1 MEGVRDKSAGAIRI
15 GRANGGTVIRR
26 TLAESATASRCDTNW
41 SVTPI
46 TMRLTVTY
54 HLAGPSRAAA
64 ATAADIA
71 FEQTVELAPDAVP
84 SDVAARVAGRVES
97 VKPLGRG
104 RGGGRSVAVISFDPA
119 VVCGDLPQLLN
130 LLFGNISF
138 KAGIFVADIAWP
150 EELLEALPG
159 PALGA
164 AGVRDLTRVR
174 GRPLVCIA
182 LKPLGL
188 SAARLATLA
197 YQLALAGIDIIKDD
211 HSLVDQ
217 PTAPFRERVER
228 CQEAVTRANRETGG
242 NVQYFPNVTGAP
254 PDLTDRAGFA
264 RQVGCRGVV
273 VNALPA
279 GLGSLRALGVMGLA
293 VMSHPSLAGAFFHA
307 DHGIAPDVLLG
318 DVFRLAGSDAVI
330 YPNVGGRFTLSRATC
345 VAINARLRRPLGPVA
360 PAFPVP
366 AGGIDAARVPHWIER
381 YGADT
386 IFLLGGSLYRQPDL
400 ARAAE
405 RLVETVRRHSD
416 G

>member
-1 MEGVRDKSAGAIRI
+1 MAGVRDKSAGAIRI
-15 GRANGGTVIRR
+15 GRAGSGTVIRS
-26 TLAESATASRCDTNW
+26 TLAESATAPRCDKNW
-41 SVTPI
+41 SVSPI

-64 ATAADIA
+64 ATTADIA

-84 SDVAARVAGRVES
+84 SDVAARVVGRVES

-104 RGGGRSVAVISFDPA
+104 RGRSEAVISFDPA

-130 LLFGNISF
+130 LLFGNISL
-138 KAGIFVADIAWP
+138 KSGIFVADIAWP

-228 CQEAVTRANRETGG
+228 CHEAVTRANHETGG
-242 NVQYFPNVTGAP
+242 NAHYFPNVTGAP
-254 PDLTDRAGFA
+254 ADLTDRAGFA
-264 RQVGCRGVV
+264 RRVGCGGVV

-279 GLGSLRALGVMGLA
+279 GLGSLRALGVTGLA

-307 DHGIAPDVLLG
+307 DHGIAPKVLLG

-330 YPNVGGRFTLSRATC
+330 YPNVGGRFTFSQATC

-366 AGGIDAARVPHWIER
+366 AGGIEVARVPHWIER

-405 RLVETVRRHSD
+405 RLVEAVRRHSD

>member
-15 GRANGGTVIRR
+15 GRANGGTVIRS
-26 TLAESATASRCDTNW
+26 TFAESATAPRCDTNW

-71 FEQTVELAPDAVP
+71 FEQTVELPPDAVP

-97 VKPLGRG
+97 VKPLG

-130 LLFGNISF
+130 LLFGNISL
-138 KAGIFVADIAWP
+138 KSGIFVADIAWP

-159 PALGA
+159 PALGL

-188 SAARLATLA
+188 STARLATLA
-197 YQLALAGIDIIKDD
+197 YQLAFAGIDIIKDD

-217 PTAPFRERVER
+217 PTAPFRERVAR
-228 CQEAVTRANRETGG
+228 CQEAVTRANDETGG
-242 NVQYFPNVTGAP
+242 NAQYFPNVTGAP

-279 GLGSLRALGVMGLA
+279 GLGSLGALGVLGLA

-330 YPNVGGRFTLSRATC
+330 YPNVGGRFKFSRATC
-345 VAINARLRRPLGPVA
+345 VAINARLRQPLGPVA

-400 ARAAE
+400 APAAE
-405 RLVETVRRHSD
+405 RLVAAVKRHSD